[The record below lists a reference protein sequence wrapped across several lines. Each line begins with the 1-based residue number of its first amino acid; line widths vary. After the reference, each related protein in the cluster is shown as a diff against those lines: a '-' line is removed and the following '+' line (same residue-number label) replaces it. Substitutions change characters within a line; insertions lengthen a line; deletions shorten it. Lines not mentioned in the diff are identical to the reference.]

1 MITTFCSGYCNLTDT
16 VVPHLLLISTLLFV
30 SMITKNVS
38 ILMLTVAVLGATA
51 LILNPGRIVYAQG
64 NATSTINVDIWVE
77 ALKAKHPTLAT
88 IADIADIADIAEDK
102 DVIGKL
108 KDLDAKEAIK
118 TLIALNIVRDLMQ
131 YKQAQEVQ

>member
-1 MITTFCSGYCNLTDT
+1 MITTFCSGYCNLIDT
-16 VVPHLLLISTLLFV
+16 VAPHLLLISTLLFV

-88 IADIADIADIAEDK
+88 IADIADIAEDK

-118 TLIALNIVRDLMQ
+118 TLIVLNIVRDLMQ

>member
-1 MITTFCSGYCNLTDT
+1 MITIFCSGYCNLTDT
-16 VVPHLLLISTLLFV
+16 VVPHFLLISNLLFV

-51 LILNPGRIVYAQG
+51 LIINPGKIVYAQG
-64 NATSTINVDIWVE
+64 NATSIINVDIWVE

>member
-16 VVPHLLLISTLLFV
+16 VAPHLLLISTLLFV

-88 IADIADIADIAEDK
+88 IADIADIAEDK

>member
-1 MITTFCSGYCNLTDT
+1 MITIFCSGYCNLTDT
-16 VVPHLLLISTLLFV
+16 VVPHFLLISNLLFV

-51 LILNPGRIVYAQG
+51 LIINPGRIVYAQG
-64 NATSTINVDIWVE
+64 NATSIINVDIWVE

-88 IADIADIADIAEDK
+88 IADIAEDK

-118 TLIALNIVRDLMQ
+118 TLIALNIVRDLVQ

>member
-1 MITTFCSGYCNLTDT
+1 
-16 VVPHLLLISTLLFV
+16 
-30 SMITKNVS
+30 MITKNVS
-38 ILMLTVAVLGATA
+38 ILMLTVTVLGATA
-51 LILNPGRIVYAQG
+51 LIINLGRIVYAQG
-64 NATSTINVDIWVE
+64 NATSTINIDIWVE

-88 IADIADIADIAEDK
+88 IADIAEDK

>member
-1 MITTFCSGYCNLTDT
+1 MITIFCSGYCNLTDT
-16 VVPHLLLISTLLFV
+16 VVPHFLLISNLLFV

-51 LILNPGRIVYAQG
+51 LIINPGKIVYAQG
-64 NATSTINVDIWVE
+64 NATTIINVDIWVE

-88 IADIADIADIAEDK
+88 IADIADIAEDK

-131 YKQAQEVQ
+131 YKQAHEVQ

>member
-38 ILMLTVAVLGATA
+38 IFMLTVAVLGATA

-88 IADIADIADIAEDK
+88 IADIADIAEDK

>member
-1 MITTFCSGYCNLTDT
+1 
-16 VVPHLLLISTLLFV
+16 
-30 SMITKNVS
+30 
-38 ILMLTVAVLGATA
+38 
-51 LILNPGRIVYAQG
+51 
-64 NATSTINVDIWVE
+64 VE

>member
-1 MITTFCSGYCNLTDT
+1 
-16 VVPHLLLISTLLFV
+16 
-30 SMITKNVS
+30 
-38 ILMLTVAVLGATA
+38 MLTVTVLGATA
-51 LILNPGRIVYAQG
+51 LIINLGRIVYAQG
-64 NATSTINVDIWVE
+64 NATSTINIDIWVE

-88 IADIADIADIAEDK
+88 IADIAEDK

>member
-1 MITTFCSGYCNLTDT
+1 
-16 VVPHLLLISTLLFV
+16 
-30 SMITKNVS
+30 
-38 ILMLTVAVLGATA
+38 MLTVAVLGATA
-51 LILNPGRIVYAQG
+51 LTLNPGRIVYAQG

-88 IADIADIADIAEDK
+88 IADIAEDK

>member
-88 IADIADIADIAEDK
+88 IADIADIAEDK

>member
-1 MITTFCSGYCNLTDT
+1 MITIFCSGYCNLTDT
-16 VVPHLLLISTLLFV
+16 VVPHFLLICNLLFA

-38 ILMLTVAVLGATA
+38 ILMLTVTVLGATA
-51 LILNPGRIVYAQG
+51 LIINLGRIVYAQG
-64 NATSTINVDIWVE
+64 NATSTINIDIWVE

-88 IADIADIADIAEDK
+88 IADIAEDK

>member
-1 MITTFCSGYCNLTDT
+1 
-16 VVPHLLLISTLLFV
+16 
-30 SMITKNVS
+30 
-38 ILMLTVAVLGATA
+38 MLTVAVLGATA